1 MAKQGET
8 AQQQVYLTTP
18 GIGPSGPRHAHG
30 APGGAGGARQ
40 TIGGGSRW
48 DREEMP
54 RNAGAWALAAVEA
67 AAIRSRAG
75 QAAEAAAGTVGPK
88 RRSPRRNAIINAKVS
103 LRMSSLLATSA
114 ADCHKPS
121 CSQASTPLG
130 KHRAMLSQVQKHLPS
145 RSPAERDDVA
155 A

>member
-1 MAKQGET
+1 MRT
-8 AQQQVYLTTP
+8 AHREAPEERGKRSEVVPEDREDQRRRMGLGGGGGGGDP
-18 GIGPSGPRHAHG
+18 K
-30 APGGAGGARQ
+30 PGGP
-40 TIGGGSRW
+40 GGGGGGG
-48 DREEMP
+48 
-54 RNAGAWALAAVEA
+54 NGWAETPLAA
-67 AAIRSRAG
+67 
-75 QAAEAAAGTVGPK
+75 Q
-88 RRSPRRNAIINAKVS
+88 NAIINAKVS